1 MDDLT
6 KVCQYKRGLHIVLYA
21 DDILFLASSV
31 NELQHLLTI
40 RAFKRKIFI
49 NLLIEQGVD

>member
-6 KVCQYKRGLHIVLYA
+6 KVYQYKRVLHNVIYA

-31 NELQHLLTI
+31 NELQHLLTN
-40 RAFKRKIFI
+40 RAFNRKIFI
-49 NLLIEQGVD
+49 NSLIE